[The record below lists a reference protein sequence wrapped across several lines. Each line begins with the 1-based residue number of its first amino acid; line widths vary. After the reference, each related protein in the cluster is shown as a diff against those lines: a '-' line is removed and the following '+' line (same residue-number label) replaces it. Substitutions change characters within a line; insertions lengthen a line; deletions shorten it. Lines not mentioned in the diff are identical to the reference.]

1 MGHHDLAQQ
10 TLVENGM
17 LMLIREG
24 LRNTL
29 AWTVQ
34 DTGIPR
40 KLSTLRFITQSLQR
54 HLERVL
60 ALEEYDGYMDLVLH
74 ESPRLSNTVDALKLD
89 HEQLRK
95 DAIHI
100 VLQFEQVSPADTEL
114 FGRVCDELAGL
125 LNRLDAHNKKE
136 ATLMQEAFARDGGGE
151 G

>member
-1 MGHHDLAQQ
+1 MPHQDLAQQ

-17 LMLIREG
+17 LMLILEG

-29 AWTVQ
+29 AWQVRE
-34 DTGIPR
+34 TGIPR

-74 ESPRLSNTVDALKLD
+74 ESPRLSNTVAALKVD

-100 VLQFEQVSPADTEL
+100 VLEFEQVDPADTER
-114 FGRVCDELAGL
+114 FDRDCAELAGL

-136 ATLMQEAFARDGGGE
+136 AKLMQEAFARDGGGE

>member
-10 TLVENGM
+10 TLVENSM

-29 AWTVQ
+29 AW
-34 DTGIPR
+34 
-40 KLSTLRFITQSLQR
+40 
-54 HLERVL
+54 RVL

-100 VLQFEQVSPADTEL
+100 VLQFEQVDPGDAERFD
-114 FGRVCDELAGL
+114 RVCAELTGL
-125 LNRLDAHNKKE
+125 LNRLD
-136 ATLMQEAFARDGGGE
+136 
-151 G
+151 